1 MHHPTDRIIHTTA
14 FGTPV
19 VEHWLGREIAQW
31 VHPMK
36 DRSDL
41 TEFRVAFNGNRGSV
55 TLLGHTHLWRQEE
68 DAMRPRGGYGGG
80 GGGGDQNQ
88 QFNCRR
94 RSRLSCRSQFSQERC
109 RGGGTKTGGSTA
121 GGGPVCEAYPWL
133 RYPWSAGRV
142 SFLNSPALRHPDRRQ
157 ADPRL
162 SILQLRMSYRLRW

>member
-55 TLLGHTHLWRQEE
+55 TLIYGDKRKTPCALG
-68 DAMRPRGGYGGG
+68 AVM
-80 GGGGDQNQ
+80 
-88 QFNCRR
+88 
-94 RSRLSCRSQFSQERC
+94 
-109 RGGGTKTGGSTA
+109 GGGTKIDNSTA
-121 GGGPVCEAYPWL
+121 GGGPVFPAAPNSARSGAGVGVGKNQNRWL
-133 RYPWSAGRV
+133 NCRWRS
-142 SFLNSPALRHPDRRQ
+142 
-157 ADPRL
+157 
-162 SILQLRMSYRLRW
+162 RLRSGP